1 MCELH
6 ILKEKNKLV
15 LHDGR
20 TDGRTTAKVIKKLR
34 NEIIKIKRGSVSKVK
49 LGTEVQIN
57 LFPGLYLS
65 REQGSLGGHTSQ
77 NYAENETYDR
87 EQNLRTIYVYI

>member
-1 MCELH
+1 MTH
-6 ILKEKNKLV
+6 
-15 LHDGR
+15 
-20 TDGRTTAKVIKKLR
+20 GRTTAKVIKKLR
-34 NEIIKIKRGSVSKVK
+34 NEIIKTKRGSVSKVK
-49 LGTEVQIN
+49 LGTEEVQIN